1 MGRDFTAPF
10 NLLDFALRLIDCAE
24 LQIYGVREYPLQ
36 AAVQEAITSGDRL
49 SRLGLFMD
57 FINCFG
63 NFACSDSPVLMRS
76 IPFETHGGYVLSSTD
91 ASQMQKT

>member
-1 MGRDFTAPF
+1 M
-10 NLLDFALRLIDCAE
+10 
-24 LQIYGVREYPLQ
+24 Q
-36 AAVQEAITSGDRL
+36 AAVQETITSGDQL

-63 NFACSDSPVLMRS
+63 NFSCSDFPVSMRS
-76 IPFETHGGYVLSSTD
+76 IPFETHSGCVLSLTD